1 MKITKQIIAAAGF
14 AALFFAPLSQA
25 QTTFTLDD
33 LRVGSVKFKVNSAG
47 VIISEASAIDFG
59 RVTPHTETADVLE
72 MTCSTDTNVGITRT
86 TTPDAAESSGAATC
100 GVFTVEGG
108 RIPTTSYMLR
118 VGVTA
123 FTTEDGAHTISPS
136 LDVYKNGES
145 SPILEDVGPNTA
157 VDARTFDGGSI
168 DTRGSATFTVGGS
181 MPIAEKQVAGDY
193 TGNYTVEV
201 VSI

>member
-33 LRVGSVKFKVNSAG
+33 LRVGSVKFRVRPAG
-47 VIISEASAIDFG
+47 VSISEASAIDFG
-59 RVTPHTETADVLE
+59 RVTPHTETADILE
-72 MTCSTDTNVGITRT
+72 MTCSEDSDVGITST
-86 TTPDAAESSGAATC
+86 TADAAEPSGAATC
-100 GVFTVEGG
+100 GVITVEGG
-108 RIPTTSYMLR
+108 ISPTTSYMLR

-123 FTTEDGAHTISPS
+123 FTTEDGMHTISPS
-136 LDVYKNGES
+136 LDVYENGQS
-145 SPILEDVGPNTA
+145 SPILADVEPNTA

-168 DTRGSATFTVGGS
+168 DARGSATFTVGGS
-181 MPIAEKQVAGDY
+181 MPIAGRQVAGDY
-193 TGNYTVEV
+193 TGNYTIEV

>member
-33 LRVGSVKFKVNSAG
+33 LKVGSVKFKVNSAG
-47 VIISEASAIDFG
+47 VTISEASAIDFG

-72 MTCSTDTNVGITRT
+72 MTCSADSDVGITST
-86 TTPDAAESSGAATC
+86 TADAAESSGAATC
-100 GVFTVEGG
+100 GVITVEGG
-108 RIPTTSYMLR
+108 RSPTTSYMLK

-123 FTTEDGAHTISPS
+123 FTTEDGMHTISPS
-136 LDVYKNGES
+136 LDVYENGES
-145 SPILEDVGPNTA
+145 RPILEDVGPNTA
-157 VDARTFDGGSI
+157 VNARTFDGGSI

-193 TGNYTVEV
+193 TGNYTIEV